1 MYLLGKFE
9 MSSPVR
15 TSSSQCHV
23 YMRGS
28 DQIIFLSRKCW
39 IKISHNSPLSF
50 KIFEI
55 RGDGE
60 AGTWSAFSGD
70 SICMIF
76 IINPEQSR
84 LELSGLKDLFMKVLF
99 GDILS
104 REDH

>member
-1 MYLLGKFE
+1 M
-9 MSSPVR
+9 
-15 TSSSQCHV
+15 
-23 YMRGS
+23 
-28 DQIIFLSRKCW
+28 
-39 IKISHNSPLSF
+39 
-50 KIFEI
+50 FEI

-84 LELSGLKDLFMKVLF
+84 LEPSGLKDLFMKVLS